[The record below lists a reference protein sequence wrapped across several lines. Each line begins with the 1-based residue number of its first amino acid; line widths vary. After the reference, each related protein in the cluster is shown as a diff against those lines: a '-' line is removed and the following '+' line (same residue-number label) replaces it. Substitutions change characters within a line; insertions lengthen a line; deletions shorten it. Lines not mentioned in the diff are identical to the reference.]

1 MANAILQYREKKV
14 VLKPGHS
21 AALPCYKKEMQGR
34 VIVKAE
40 PNEDGSIVP
49 DGTKLITENGEA
61 DVAVF
66 EKANV
71 QVLPDEDVEITPT
84 EETEERNYDPTKK
97 GIKYV
102 KVNPILTES
111 PTFDSNGV
119 KTPSDGKYFKEVTV
133 NVLPD
138 EVLPVTPKE
147 EDQTLYYDSTKKGI
161 RQVNVAKIV
170 ATELYADANDTY
182 TPKTGE
188 YFKSVQVNVTA
199 NETDVGNLTFFENR
213 RAPDDPYDVVGIAG
227 VYVDVV
233 PNENVE
239 ITPTEKTEERNYDP
253 TKKGIKY
260 VKVNPIL
267 TESPTFDSNGV
278 KTPSSGKYFKQVTVN
293 VLPDE
298 VLPVTPTE
306 AVQTLYYD
314 STKKGI
320 KQVNVSAI
328 QAGKLEI
335 DEKNVSLMF
344 IPLERRFKGSFA
356 PNAGSYY
363 KNVDLSIPLPVDYIK
378 PEDIERVLVKNNTR
392 YVVTSDKEVTVSLPM
407 QVEKPITP
415 SEAVQVVSCDVDG
428 NNYQGMQ
435 SVKVAAIQIHTPEVV
450 TTPTATVTAPAGKY
464 IKQVQVSVPTV
475 AVYSGTSEPNNSIG
489 KDGDIYL
496 VLEG

>member
-1 MANAILQYREKKV
+1 MADAILQYRNKV
-14 VLKPGHS
+14 VRLKPGHS

-84 EETEERNYDPTKK
+84 EKTEERNYDPTKK

-119 KTPSDGKYFKEVTV
+119 KTPSDGKYFKQVTV

-138 EVLPVTPKE
+138 EVLPVVPTE
-147 EDQTLYYDSTKKGI
+147 EDKTYYYDTTKKGI
-161 RQVNVAKIV
+161 KQVNVAKIV

-213 RAPDDPYDVVGIAG
+213 RAPDDPYNVVGIAG

-233 PNENVE
+233 PDQDVE
-239 ITPTEKTEERNYDP
+239 ITPTEKTEEQNYDP

-278 KTPSSGKYFKQVTVN
+278 KTPSNGKYFKQVTVN

-298 VLPVTPTE
+298 VLPVVPTE

-314 STKKGI
+314 TTKKGI

-328 QAGKLEI
+328 QAGGLDI
-335 DEKNVSLMF
+335 DERGVSF
-344 IPLERRFKGSFA
+344 IPLERRFSGSFT
-356 PNAGSYY
+356 PSAGSYY
-363 KNVDLSIPLPVDYIK
+363 KKVDLSIPLPIDYIK
-378 PEDIERVLVKNNTR
+378 PEDEGRELKTNNTEY
-392 YVVTSDKEVTVSLPM
+392 YVTKDKKVTVKLPM
-407 QVEKPITP
+407 QVDKAITP
-415 SEAVQVVSCDVDG
+415 SEAVQTVSCDVDG

-450 TTPTATVTAPAGKY
+450 TTPTATVTAPQGKY

-475 AVYSGTSEPNNSIG
+475 AVYSGTSEPDNSIG